1 MEELEKILKH
11 LPTSKPASPDPRAQN
26 QGLLENLFGVMWYV
40 LFSELMLRSNVT
52 YIVAGV
58 VVVGDKVL
66 LIQEAKPSCRGDWY
80 LPAGRMEA
88 NETIVVMK
96 DVATL
101 PTQTQSCVPYC
112 IGGCQEGS
120 GGRIW
125 IDL

>member
-1 MEELEKILKH
+1 MQINFLELK
-11 LPTSKPASPDPRAQN
+11 
-26 QGLLENLFGVMWYV
+26 
-40 LFSELMLRSNVT
+40 LRSNVT

-58 VVVGDKVL
+58 VVVADKVL

-101 PTQTQSCVPYC
+101 PTENTKLCV
-112 IGGCQEGS
+112 
-120 GGRIW
+120 
-125 IDL
+125 